1 MATTVII
8 YITVR
13 KIKLYRHEIKS
24 RICIRYGRS
33 TCCESVLEESH
44 MRKCKITVLKTT
56 LDEELA
62 KEYGVPGLQACIQ
75 TGLQSRSTGIKEGK
89 YI

>member
-1 MATTVII
+1 
-8 YITVR
+8 
-13 KIKLYRHEIKS
+13 
-24 RICIRYGRS
+24 
-33 TCCESVLEESH
+33 

-75 TGLQSRSTGIKEGK
+75 AGLQSRSTGIKEGI
-89 YI
+89 YIRTTENWEKPE